1 MGRVDASGGAKWD
14 MCVEGVYCNGGG
26 CACMCGKGLYGVR
39 DGCEVGLADV
49 WCGNGISVRWAGGV
63 EKVFRRLYT
72 ARVL

>member
-1 MGRVDASGGAKWD
+1 MGQVVPSGICVWRV
-14 MCVEGVYCNGGG
+14 CTVTVGG
-26 CACMCGKGLYGVR
+26 CAGVCGTMWLYGVR